1 MGQGYSR
8 ILFHADKFGFLLAI
22 FLLQLLTLPLF
33 EGKLVSGFLSDLLF
47 LLLLA
52 AAAYS
57 VKDNRYFRLALVLG
71 SLSLVGVVVCFFT
84 DNISVL
90 LITSVF
96 YLIYL
101 GLVTVLIA
109 LDVGRDPR
117 INIDNV
123 MGGLCVYILIGV
135 FWAMLFSAL
144 ETASPGSFEFGR
156 HGAHPDLVQAGTLLY
171 YYSFITLM
179 TIGFGDVIPMSHMAQ
194 TLSIL
199 EGLVGQFYLVFFMA
213 SLVGR
218 YISQKQNCA

>member
-1 MGQGYSR
+1 MEGGFSR
-8 ILFHADKFGFLLAI
+8 VFFSADKFGLLLAI

-33 EGKLVSGFLSDLLF
+33 EGELASSFVSDLLF

-57 VKDNRYFRLALVLG
+57 VKDDRYFRLALVLG
-71 SLSLVGVVVCFFT
+71 GLSLVGVVVCFFI
-84 DNISVL
+84 DNTFIL
-90 LITSVF
+90 LVTSVV
-96 YLIYL
+96 YLAYL
-101 GLVTVLIA
+101 GFVTVLI
-109 LDVGRDPR
+109 LFDIGRDSR

-135 FWAMLFSAL
+135 FWSILFSML
-144 ETASPGSFEFGR
+144 ERASPGSFAFGP

-171 YYSFITLM
+171 YYSFINLM
-179 TIGFGDVIPMSHMAQ
+179 TIGFGDVVPMSHLAQ

-218 YISQKQNCA
+218 YIAEKQNN

>member
-1 MGQGYSR
+1 MGALFSR
-8 ILFHADKFGFLLAI
+8 VFFSADRFGLLLAI
-22 FLLQLLTLPLF
+22 FLLQLLSLPLF
-33 EGKLVSGFLSDLLF
+33 EGKLSSGVLSDLLF

-57 VKDNRYFRLALVLG
+57 VRNNRYFRIALVLG
-71 SLSLVGVVVCFFT
+71 GLSLVGVVVCFFT
-84 DNISVL
+84 DNTFVL
-90 LITSVF
+90 LATSLF
-96 YLIYL
+96 YLAYL
-101 GLVTVLIA
+101 GFVTVLIV

-135 FWAMLFSAL
+135 FWATLFSML
-144 ETASPGSFEFGR
+144 EQAAPGSFAFGP
-156 HGAHPDLVQAGTLLY
+156 HGAHPDLVQSGTLLY

-179 TIGFGDVIPMSHMAQ
+179 TIGFGDVFPMSHMAQ

-218 YISQKQNCA
+218 YLAGKNRT